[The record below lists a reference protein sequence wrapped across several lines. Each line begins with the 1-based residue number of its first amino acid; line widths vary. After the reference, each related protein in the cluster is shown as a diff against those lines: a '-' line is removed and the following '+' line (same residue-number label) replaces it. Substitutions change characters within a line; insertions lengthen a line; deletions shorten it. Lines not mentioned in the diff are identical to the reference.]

1 MQFLQLMP
9 VAIKSSRISGL
20 LVLLVLALTASGCAS
35 LPTDV
40 QRVPS
45 HTIKNTGHTRIGVAV
60 NPVLKKYPGESGFY
74 VLNDGM
80 QAFVARMKMAD
91 AAEKTLDIQY
101 YIWHADKTG
110 LLIYDRIIAAADRG
124 VRVRLLLDDLDTAGK
139 DFGLHLLNSHKNI
152 EVRIYNPFAN
162 RGSRAWGFVT
172 DLSRV
177 NRRMHN
183 KSMTAD
189 NQATIVG
196 GRNIGNEYFGATS
209 ASAFADLDVLAIG
222 PVVEKVSN
230 VFDEYWNSEWVYPI
244 SAFES
249 RQPITEENYRAQIER
264 LSKYVQEARGSDY
277 VKAVKESI
285 IFKRGQMK
293 EHDFFWG
300 RSALLYDAPSKASG
314 TEVTEATHMG
324 PDLIKIFNHAD
335 KELLI
340 VSPYFVP
347 GKEFTEFLGQ
357 RVKDGVRVRVL
368 TNSLA
373 ANDVGVVH
381 AGYMRY
387 RTRLLKSGV
396 ELYEYKSIMTPE
408 PDKGK
413 EKQKKRWSGSDK
425 ASLHAKT
432 FSVDQKYIFVGS
444 FNLDPRSYKHNTE
457 MGVLF
462 ESIPLAQESSKRF
475 DEKLLQK
482 AYRLELVTIPVDA
495 NNPEEDY
502 LLRWVTQE
510 KGKKVTYKTEP
521 EVGWWTRFVTGFFS
535 IIVVESFL

>member
-1 MQFLQLMP
+1 ME
-9 VAIKSSRISGL
+9 G
-20 LVLLVLALTASGCAS
+20 LVLKYQCNTTPLIVLSTMLFVGGCAS

-45 HTIKNTGHTRIGVAV
+45 YVVKNTGKTGIGVEV
-60 NPVLKKYPGESGFY
+60 EPVLKRHPGKSGFY

-80 QAFVARMKMAD
+80 EAFVARMKMAD
-91 AAEKTLDIQY
+91 AAEKTLDVQY
-101 YIWHADKTG
+101 YIWHFDKTG
-110 LLIYDRIIAAADRG
+110 RLLYDRLIAAADRG

-139 DFGLHLLNSHKNI
+139 DLGLNLLNLHKNI

-162 RGSRAWGFVT
+162 RGSRVFGFMT

-222 PVVEKVSN
+222 PIVGKVSE
-230 VFDEYWNSEWVYPI
+230 VFDDYWNSEWVYPI
-244 SAFES
+244 SAFKS
-249 RQPITEENYRAQIER
+249 RQPVTQENFSILRKR
-264 LSKYVQEARGSDY
+264 LTKYVDEARESGYMQAVRESDILTRGRL
-277 VKAVKESI
+277 KEN
-285 IFKRGQMK
+285 
-293 EHDFFWG
+293 DYFWG
-300 RSALLYDAPSKASG
+300 RSVLLYDAPSKASG
-314 TEVTEATHMG
+314 TEVTAATHMG
-324 PDLIKIFNHAD
+324 PDLIKIFDHAEN
-335 KELLI
+335 ELLI

-347 GKEFTEFLGQ
+347 GKEFTKFLGQ
-357 RVKDGVRVRVL
+357 RVKQGVRVRIL

-387 RTRLLKSGV
+387 RTRLLKYGV
-396 ELYEYKSIMTPE
+396 ELYEYKSIITPGPKKE
-408 PDKGK
+408 N

-444 FNLDPRSYKHNTE
+444 FNLDPRSYKLNTE

-462 ESIPLAQESSKRF
+462 ESVPLAKEFTKQF
-475 DEKLLQK
+475 DQKLLQK
-482 AYRLELVTIPVDA
+482 AYRLELITTPASKSDLGYEEYYIQWVTIE
-495 NNPEEDY
+495 N
-502 LLRWVTQE
+502 
-510 KGKKVTYKTEP
+510 GKKVTYKTEP
-521 EVGWWTRFVTGFFS
+521 EVNWWGRFVVGFLS
-535 IIVVESFL
+535 IFVIESFL